1 MVYLCRRTYTWV
13 LVAASPSGDRGV
25 PVADPLAPFSP
36 AVAEWFRG
44 AFEAATPAQA
54 RGWASIAAG
63 RHTLIHAP
71 TGSGKTLAAFLWCLD
86 RLTVEPRPA
95 PTKTAGGKAA
105 SGTVRVLYVSPLKAL
120 IYDVE
125 RNLRAP
131 LAGIRLAA
139 QRLGLPVPDIE
150 VGVRTGDTPSD
161 ERRHLVRN
169 PPDILITTPESLYLI
184 LTSQAAEILRGVEH
198 VIVDEVHAVAGTKRG
213 AHLAVS
219 LERLECLTV
228 RPPQRIG
235 LSATQRPVETI
246 ARFLGGAGPGRAGE
260 SRDVAIVDAG
270 SRKPLELSVRV
281 PVEDMTRPGGVDGP
295 GGAVAPSAVAG
306 GPVGGPLGLGAGG
319 DPEARQSIWPAIHPR
334 ILELIR
340 EHHSTIVFCNSRRLA
355 ERLANKLN
363 ELAGEELVRAHHG
376 SLAREQRVQIEEELK
391 AGRLPAIVATSSLE
405 LGIDMG
411 AVDLVIQIESP
422 ASVASGLQ
430 RVGRAGHQVGEPSRG
445 VIFPKFR
452 GDLLEA
458 AVVTARMHDG
468 AVEETRLPRNPLDV
482 LAQQLVAMTVREP
495 WDADELFDTVRRAA
509 PYETLTRDAF
519 EAVLGMLAG
528 AYPSDE
534 FAELKARV
542 VWDRETGRVEGRRD
556 ARTVAVTSGGTI
568 PDRGLYPVFLV
579 GEAGTPGRR
588 VGELDEEMVYES
600 RVGEVIALGATSWR
614 IEEIRPDRVVVS
626 PAPGV
631 PGKIPFWHGDGL
643 GRPIELGRAI
653 GAFVRE
659 LEGDLAHGESGR
671 SKARRRLLDHH
682 DLDDL
687 AAENVIGYLDEERA
701 MAGHLPTDRRI
712 VVERFRDELGDWRV
726 VVLTP
731 FGGRVHAPWCLAI
744 EARLE
749 ERFGFGL
756 QAIWSDDGIAIRLPE
771 GEVPGRHGSPGA
783 AAASADGD
791 GTSGDLRDLLFPSA
805 EEVEDLVVGRLASS
819 AMFAARF
826 RENAARALLLP
837 RRRPG
842 SRTPLWQQRQRSA
855 GLLAVASR
863 YGSFPIIVE
872 TYRECLADLF
882 DLPALREVL
891 SGISRRDIE
900 VREVETVAAS
910 PFAGSLL
917 FDYLAAYM
925 YEGDAPLAERRA
937 GALALD
943 RELLRELLGQEE
955 LRDLIDP
962 AALADLELALQA
974 LVPERAA
981 RNADQLH
988 DMLRRLGDL
997 SVPEVAARIADPAA
1011 VDTWLASLAASRRA
1025 ISIRV
1030 EGDQRWIAIEDA
1042 ARYRDALGVPL
1053 PAGVP
1058 AAFLGGAGET
1068 TALEGLVARWGRT
1081 HGPFHE
1087 AEVARRWGL
1096 VAGRVEAALER
1107 LLEAGTILRGEFRP
1121 NGTTRE
1127 WCDPDV
1133 LRQLRRRSL
1142 ARLRKEVEP
1151 VEQVVLAR
1159 FLPAWQGVASLGEA
1173 RPSLRHEGALE
1184 RLAEVVDQ
1192 LSGMPIPASVLERD
1206 VLPARVPGY
1215 QPRLLDELGA
1225 MGEVAWVG
1233 RGNLGRDDGRIVLYR
1248 PGREGLRELAAGER
1262 TRPDGA
1268 LHDRLRERLAARGAS
1283 FYRELAAAAGPV
1295 PEREVL
1301 DVLWDLVW
1309 AGEVTN
1315 DTFAP
1320 LRALRW
1326 RRPSGERRPRPG
1338 RLQTGPP
1345 EAVGRWSLTE
1355 DAAPGAGSRAASDRI
1370 DGPPG
1375 AGGGGQSGPT
1385 PSSAAATARLH
1396 SFVTV
1401 LLERHGVLTREAVA
1415 SEEIAGGFSGVYPVL
1430 RAMEESGRIRRGYFV
1445 EGLGAAQFALPGA
1458 VDRMRA
1464 MREPGRPDDD
1474 AVASR
1479 GGSGTPGPVVHLLAA
1494 ADPANPY
1501 GAALAWPRRDTSD
1514 RRPLQR
1520 ATGAYVAMVD
1530 GAVVLYLERGGH
1542 SLQMLPAAEDGELAT
1557 AALTALHVL
1566 VDDGR
1571 VRELVI
1577 TRVDGDAVGA
1587 SRWGGALQSVGFVA
1601 GYRGMVLRAGDRRV
1615 VAAGRGLPPG
1625 TAESDSYWRRGGAYR
1640 GGSSDAG
1647 PSWAG
1652 ERHPPRR

>member
-1 MVYLCRRTYTWV
+1 M
-13 LVAASPSGDRGV
+13 AASTDPPKVHTVSD
-25 PVADPLAPFSP
+25 DPLAPFSP
-36 AVAEWFRG
+36 AVAEWFRS
-44 AFEAATPAQA
+44 AFAAPTGAQA
-54 RGWASIAAG
+54 QGWASIAAG
-63 RHTLIHAP
+63 QHTLIHAP

-86 RLTVEPRPA
+86 RLATEPRP
-95 PTKTAGGKAA
+95 KTP
-105 SGTVRVLYVSPLKAL
+105 TVRVLYVSPLKAL

-125 RNLRAP
+125 RNLRGP

-139 QRLGLPVPDIE
+139 DRLGEPVPQIE
-150 VGVRTGDTPSD
+150 VGVRTGDTPTE

-198 VIVDEVHAVAGTKRG
+198 VIVDEVHALAGTKRG
-213 AHLAVS
+213 AHLALS
-219 LERLECLTV
+219 LERLEKLTAK
-228 RPPQRIG
+228 PPQRIG
-235 LSATQRPVETI
+235 LSATQSPVRTI

-260 SRDVAIVDAG
+260 SRDVRIVDAG
-270 SRKPLELSVRV
+270 SRKVLELSVRV
-281 PVEDMTRPGGVDGP
+281 PVEDMSRIGELLAPEDQPGGDVS
-295 GGAVAPSAVAG
+295 GGA
-306 GPVGGPLGLGAGG
+306 
-319 DPEARQSIWPAIHPR
+319 EARHSIWPAIHPQ
-334 ILELIR
+334 ILALIR

-376 SLAREQRVQIEEELK
+376 SLAREQRVQIEEALK
-391 AGRLPAIVATSSLE
+391 AGHLPAIVATSSLE

-411 AVDLVIQIESP
+411 AVDLVIQVESP

-445 VIFPKFR
+445 VIFPKYR
-452 GDLLEA
+452 GDLLEC

-468 AVEETRLPRNPLDV
+468 LIEETRLPRNPLDV
-482 LAQQLVAMTVREP
+482 LAQQLVAMTVRES
-495 WDADELFDTVRRAA
+495 WTADELFESVRRAA
-509 PYETLTRDAF
+509 PYESLTRDGF

-542 VWDRETGRVEGRRD
+542 VWDRATGVVEGRRD
-556 ARTVAVTSGGTI
+556 ARTVAITSGGTI

-579 GEAGTPGRR
+579 GEAGTAGRR

-614 IEEIRPDRVVVS
+614 VEEIRPDRVVVS

-653 GAFVRE
+653 GAFIRE
-659 LEGDLAHGESGR
+659 LEGDLSGGR
-671 SKARRRLLDHH
+671 RGRAKASRRLMEHH
-682 DLDDL
+682 DLDEL
-687 AAENVIGYLDEERA
+687 AARNVIEYLDEERA
-701 MAGHLPTDRRI
+701 AAGHLPTDRRI
-712 VVERFRDELGDWRV
+712 VVERFRDELGDWRIV
-726 VVLTP
+726 ILTP
-731 FGGRVHAPWCLAI
+731 FGGRIHAPWCLAI

-749 ERFGFGL
+749 ERFGHGA
-756 QAIWSDDGIAIRLPE
+756 QTIWSDDGIAIRLPE
-771 GEVPGRHGSPGA
+771 GEVGSGHG
-783 AAASADGD
+783 GD
-791 GTSGDLRDLLFPSA
+791 FVDLLFPSA

-891 SGISRRDIE
+891 GGVARRDIE

-943 RELLRELLGQEE
+943 RDLLRELLGQEE

-962 AALADLELALQA
+962 AALADLELTLQS
-974 LVPERAA
+974 LTPERAA
-981 RNADQLH
+981 RTVDHLH

-997 SVPEVAARIADPAA
+997 SVAEVAARVQDAA
-1011 VDTWLASLAASRRA
+1011 LAPEWLAALERSRRGVVLRIA
-1025 ISIRV
+1025 G
-1030 EGDQRWIAIEDA
+1030 EERWIAIEDA
-1042 ARYRDALGVPL
+1042 ARYRDALGVAL
-1053 PAGVP
+1053 PVGIPV
-1058 AAFLGGAGET
+1058 AFLGPVDA
-1068 TALEGLVARWGRT
+1068 ALDGLVARWARG
-1081 HGPFHE
+1081 HGPFHAVE
-1087 AEVARRWGL
+1087 PARRWA
-1096 VAGRVEAALER
+1096 VAAPRVEDALER

-1121 NGTTRE
+1121 GGTERE

-1142 ARLRKEVEP
+1142 ARLRREVEP
-1151 VEQVVLAR
+1151 VDQVVLAR
-1159 FLPAWQGVASLGEA
+1159 FLPAWQRVRGLGDAEA
-1173 RPSLRHEGALE
+1173 PLRAEAALE

-1192 LSGMPIPASVLERD
+1192 LAGVPIPASVLERD
-1206 VLPARVPGY
+1206 VLPVRIAGY

-1225 MGEVAWVG
+1225 LGEVAWLG
-1233 RGNLGRDDGRIVLYR
+1233 RGSLGRDDGRVVLYR
-1248 PGREGLRELAAGER
+1248 PGRESLRDMASGAEAEAPSGEV
-1262 TRPDGA
+1262 
-1268 LHDRLRERLAARGAS
+1268 HERLRERLRLRGAS
-1283 FYRELAAAAGPV
+1283 FYRELASAAGGAG
-1295 PEREVL
+1295 ERETL
-1301 DVLWDLVW
+1301 DALWDLVW
-1309 AGEVTN
+1309 AGELTN

-1338 RLQTGPP
+1338 RLQLGPP
-1345 EAVGRWSLTE
+1345 EAAGRWSLVERGTAGIPAGNP
-1355 DAAPGAGSRAASDRI
+1355 AAGVAVAS
-1370 DGPPG
+1370 
-1375 AGGGGQSGPT
+1375 AGGGARATGNG
-1385 PSSAAATARLH
+1385 AATTRLH
-1396 SFVTV
+1396 SAATV
-1401 LLERHGVLTREAVA
+1401 LLERHGVLTREAVV
-1415 SEEIAGGFSGVYPVL
+1415 SEEIAGGFSGIYPIF

-1445 EGLGAAQFALPGA
+1445 DGLGAAQFALPGA
-1458 VDRMRA
+1458 VDRLRA
-1464 MREPGRPDDD
+1464 MREPGSSDGTDRT
-1474 AVASR
+1474 
-1479 GGSGTPGPVVHLLAA
+1479 SGPTVYLLAS

-1501 GAALAWPRRDTSD
+1501 GAALSWPRRGEND
-1514 RRPLQR
+1514 RRSLQR
-1520 ATGAYVAMVD
+1520 AGGAYVVLVD
-1530 GAVVLYLERGGH
+1530 GAPAVYVDRGGH
-1542 SLQMLPAAEDGELAT
+1542 SLQMLPPADDADVAAPAL
-1557 AALTALHVL
+1557 AALRTL

-1571 VRELVI
+1571 FRELVV
-1577 TRVDGDAVGA
+1577 TRIDGEAVAASPWRLQLEGA
-1587 SRWGGALQSVGFVA
+1587 GFVA
-1601 GYRGMVLRAGDRRV
+1601 GYRGHVLRPGARRV
-1615 VAAGRGLPPG
+1615 VAAGRGLSPE
-1625 TAESDSYWRRGGAYR
+1625 TAADDNYWRR
-1640 GGSSDAG
+1640 SSA
-1647 PSWAG
+1647 
-1652 ERHPPRR
+1652 PRR